1 MWHNF
6 CITVTKANYMKTRTI
21 RYFSK
26 HRALKILERP
36 TQVDLYT
43 LLNATF
49 ALSRNEVVKKHIQNT
64 LHELG
69 GSLYRL
75 TA

>member
-1 MWHNF
+1 
-6 CITVTKANYMKTRTI
+6 MKNRTI

-26 HRALKILERP
+26 ARALKILEHP
-36 TQVDLYT
+36 TQVDLHT
-43 LLNATF
+43 LLSATF
-49 ALSRNEVVKKHIQNT
+49 AISQSSVVKKHIRNT

-69 GSLYRL
+69 APVYRL

>member
-1 MWHNF
+1 
-6 CITVTKANYMKTRTI
+6 MKNRTI

-26 HRALKILERP
+26 NRALKILERP
-36 TQVDLYT
+36 NQVDLYT

-49 ALSRNEVVKKHIQNT
+49 ALSHSRVVKNHIKNT

-69 GSLYRL
+69 STTYRL

>member
-1 MWHNF
+1 
-6 CITVTKANYMKTRTI
+6 MKNRTI

-26 HRALKILERP
+26 ARALKILERP
-36 TQVDLYT
+36 IQVDLHT
-43 LLNATF
+43 LLSATF
-49 ALSRNEVVKKHIQNT
+49 ALSHSSVVKKHIRNT

-69 GSLYRL
+69 TPVYRL

>member
-1 MWHNF
+1 
-6 CITVTKANYMKTRTI
+6 MKNRTI

-26 HRALKILERP
+26 NRALKILEHP
-36 TQVDLYT
+36 TQVDLFT

-49 ALSRNEVVKKHIQNT
+49 ALSRNHVVKKHIQNT

-69 GSLYRL
+69 SSQYRL

>member
-1 MWHNF
+1 
-6 CITVTKANYMKTRTI
+6 MKNRTI

-26 HRALKILERP
+26 NRALKILEHP
-36 TQVDLYT
+36 NQVDLYT

-49 ALSRNEVVKKHIQNT
+49 ALSRNYVVKKHMKNT

-69 GSLYRL
+69 TSVYKL